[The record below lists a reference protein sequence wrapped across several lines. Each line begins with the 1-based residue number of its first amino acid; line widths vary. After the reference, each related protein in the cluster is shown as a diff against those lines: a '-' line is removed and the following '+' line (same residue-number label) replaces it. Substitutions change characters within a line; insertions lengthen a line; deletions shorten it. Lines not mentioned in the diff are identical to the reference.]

1 MSRILIIE
9 DDPEIRKIEK
19 DYLENNG
26 FEVVVAAEGKAGL
39 LMVDTQKPDLVIL
52 DLNLPKMDGLEVCK
66 GIRKLSNIPIIMI
79 TARTKE
85 FDESIGFDLGADD
98 YIKKP
103 FSPKIM
109 VARVK
114 ALLKRAGDV
123 FGEEILNIKDLTFDV
138 ANYTLTRGKESIALT
153 KIQYDILIALA
164 KNAGRVLKRDELL
177 DKGYKEA
184 FANEVFDRT
193 IDAHIKNI
201 RKALGDNPKDP
212 KYISTIRGVG
222 YKFYE

>member
-19 DYLENNG
+19 DYLKSNG

-66 GIRKLSNIPIIMI
+66 GIRKLSSIPIIMV

-85 FDESIGFDLGADD
+85 IDESIGFDLGADD

-123 FGEEILNIKDLTFDV
+123 FGEEILNIKDLSFDV
-138 ANYTLTRGKESIALT
+138 GNYALNQGEKTITLT

-177 DKGYKEA
+177 DKGYKED
-184 FANEVFDRT
+184 FASEVFDRT

-201 RKALGDNPKDP
+201 RKVLNENPKDP
-212 KYISTIRGVG
+212 KYIATIRGVG
-222 YKFYE
+222 YKFLE

>member
-19 DYLENNG
+19 DYLESNG

-66 GIRKLSNIPIIMI
+66 GIRKLSSIPIIMV

-85 FDESIGFDLGADD
+85 IDESIGFDLGADD

-109 VARVK
+109 VARVR

-123 FGEEILNIKDLTFDV
+123 FGEEILNIKDLSFDV
-138 ANYTLTRGKESIALT
+138 GNYALNQGEKTITLT

-177 DKGYKEA
+177 DKGYKEDLA
-184 FANEVFDRT
+184 SEVFDRT

-201 RKALGDNPKDP
+201 RKALDDNPKDP
-212 KYISTIRGVG
+212 KYITTIRGVG
-222 YKFYE
+222 YKFLE

>member
-9 DDPEIRKIEK
+9 DDPDIRKIEE

-39 LMVDTQKPDLVIL
+39 LMVDTQRPDLVIL

-66 GIRKLSNIPIIMI
+66 AIRKISSIPILMV

-85 FDESIGFDLGADD
+85 FDEYIGFDLGADD

-138 ANYTLTRGKESIALT
+138 ANYTVNRGDDNIELT
-153 KIQYDILIALA
+153 KIQYDILIALV

-177 DKGYKEA
+177 DKGYKDG
-184 FANEVFDRT
+184 FASEVFDRT

-201 RKALGDNPKDP
+201 RKPLGDDPKDP
-212 KYISTIRGVG
+212 KYITTIRGVG
-222 YKFYE
+222 YKFLE

>member
-138 ANYTLTRGKESIALT
+138 ANYTLTRGKESITLT

>member
-66 GIRKLSNIPIIMI
+66 GIRKLSSIPIIMV

-85 FDESIGFDLGADD
+85 FDEFIGFDLGADD

-123 FGEEILNIKDLTFDV
+123 FGEEIINIKDLTFDV
-138 ANYTLTRGKESIALT
+138 ANYTLNRGEENIPLT
-153 KIQYDILIALA
+153 KIQYDILVALV

-177 DKGYKEA
+177 DKGYKEE

-201 RKALGDNPKDP
+201 RKALNDDPKDP

>member
-19 DYLENNG
+19 DYLESNA

-66 GIRKLSNIPIIMI
+66 GIRKLSSIPIIMV

-85 FDESIGFDLGADD
+85 IDESIGFDLGADD

-123 FGEEILNIKDLTFDV
+123 FGEEILNIKDLSFDV
-138 ANYTLTRGKESIALT
+138 GNYALNQGEKTITLT

-177 DKGYKEA
+177 DKGYKED
-184 FANEVFDRT
+184 FASEVFDRT

-201 RKALGDNPKDP
+201 RKALDDNPKDP
-212 KYISTIRGVG
+212 KYITTIRGVG
-222 YKFYE
+222 YKFLE